1 MFAKERSM
9 RSTRH
14 RTTRSALTAAA
25 ALALVLSASLAASAA
40 APRTGAGPAPD
51 AGPAQAGSAQ
61 DAETT
66 QTAQDV
72 AAALTWSDEFNGA
85 AGSAP
90 NGANW
95 NFETGAGGWG
105 NNELQNYTSSRNN
118 SALDGNG
125 NLVIT
130 ARQEG
135 SGYTSARLT
144 TKGKVQP
151 QYGHLEARIK
161 IPRGQGIWPA
171 FWMLGGQFPGTPWPN
186 SGEIDIM
193 ENIGREPHLV
203 HGTLHGPGYS
213 GGNPITGQYMHP
225 QGWSFADDF
234 HTFAI
239 DWSPNSIT
247 WLVDGNAYQTF
258 TPANT
263 GSNPWVFNQPF
274 FFILNVAVGGNWPGY
289 PDGTTQFPQQMVVD
303 YVRVYDSTGGGGGS
317 RTGTVTA
324 SSGICLDVAG
334 ANTANGTPIQLANCN
349 GNAAQQW
356 TVGSDGTVRALGKCL
371 DVAGGGTAA
380 GTPVQLWDCNGTG
393 AQQWAHTSGTQALR
407 NPQSGRC
414 LQPVGRVQNDGTR
427 TEIANCDGTAVQRWA
442 LP

>member
-1 MFAKERSM
+1 M

-14 RTTRSALTAAA
+14 RTTRAGLTAAA
-25 ALALVLSASLAASAA
+25 VLTLVLSASLVTSAA
-40 APRTGAGPAPD
+40 AAPKAPDRGAAPD
-51 AGPAQAGSAQ
+51 AEAAQAAAQ
-61 DAETT
+61 
-66 QTAQDV
+66 

-151 QYGHLEARIK
+151 QYGRLEARIK

-193 ENIGREPHLV
+193 ENIGREPNRV

-213 GGNPITGQYMHP
+213 GANPVTGSYAHP
-225 QGWSFADDF
+225 QNWSFADDF

-289 PDGTTQFPQQMVVD
+289 PDGSTQFPQQMVVD

-317 RTGTVTA
+317 RTGTVTG
-324 SSGICLDVAG
+324 SNGICLDVAG
-334 ANTANGTPIQLANCN
+334 AATANGTPIQLARCN

-380 GTPVQLWDCNGTG
+380 GTAVQLWDCNGTG
-393 AQQWAHTSGTQALR
+393 AQQWSHTSGTQALR

-427 TEIANCDGTAVQRWA
+427 TEIANCDGSAVQRWT

>member
-1 MFAKERSM
+1 M

-14 RTTRSALTAAA
+14 RTTRTALTAAA

-40 APRTGAGPAPD
+40 APRAGAGLAPD
-51 AGPAQAGSAQ
+51 GGGARTAQSAQ
-61 DAETT
+61 SAES
-66 QTAQDV
+66 AESAEGAA

-105 NNELQNYTSSRNN
+105 NNELQNYTSSRQN

-171 FWMLGGQFPGTPWPN
+171 FWMLGGQFPGTPWPD

-193 ENIGREPHLV
+193 ENVGYEPHLV

-213 GGNPITGQYMHP
+213 GGAGIGAAYTHP

-239 DWSPNSIT
+239 DWEPGRISWS
-247 WLVDGNAYQTF
+247 VDGNVYQTR
-258 TPANT
+258 TTADV
-263 GSNPWVFNQPF
+263 GGNPWVYDQPF

-303 YVRVYDSTGGGGGS
+303 YVRVYDS
-317 RTGTVTA
+317 
-324 SSGICLDVAG
+324 
-334 ANTANGTPIQLANCN
+334 QL
-349 GNAAQQW
+349 
-356 TVGSDGTVRALGKCL
+356 
-371 DVAGGGTAA
+371 
-380 GTPVQLWDCNGTG
+380 
-393 AQQWAHTSGTQALR
+393 
-407 NPQSGRC
+407 
-414 LQPVGRVQNDGTR
+414 
-427 TEIANCDGTAVQRWA
+427 
-442 LP
+442 